1 MSECKTGKEGAHHVQ
16 AFSSD
21 ISSADSKI
29 LPEIFM
35 ATIVMSFGKGI
46 GHVRKGVGC
55 ADKELL
61 TFGDGTAICGI
72 CMLRD
77 VN

>member
-1 MSECKTGKEGAHHVQ
+1 MSVCKTGKEGAHRVQ
-16 AFSSD
+16 TSSSD

-35 ATIVMSFGKGI
+35 AAIVMSCGKGT

-55 ADKELL
+55 ADK
-61 TFGDGTAICGI
+61 
-72 CMLRD
+72 
-77 VN
+77 